1 MRSDVKA
8 HAGFCSEAI
17 GIAIN
22 DGAAAGKPET
32 SISGCSRFRSGNLC
46 PPFAETNVNARRGFT
61 LVELMG
67 VIVILGL
74 LASII
79 TVSVR
84 RYMITSRQ
92 NIARLE
98 ISKICQAVE
107 SFYVESGRYPDT
119 TEGLTV
125 LVGTAEKPDGFLPGT
140 RIADDPWGH
149 PYDYVIPGTTTPY
162 EVLSYGGDGK
172 SGGTGVNADLSSAEL
187 DSVR

>member
-1 MRSDVKA
+1 MTGRLKIIRRRFNRHESDG
-8 HAGFCSEAI
+8 HI
-17 GIAIN
+17 
-22 DGAAAGKPET
+22 
-32 SISGCSRFRSGNLC
+32 
-46 PPFAETNVNARRGFT
+46 RRVRGGFT

-84 RYMITSRQ
+84 RYMIQSRQ

-107 SFYVESGRYPDT
+107 SFYVETGRYPDS
-119 TEGLTV
+119 TEGLGV
-125 LVGTAEKPDGFLPGT
+125 LLGTAEKPDGFLPGK

-149 PYDYVIPGTTTPY
+149 PYDYVIPGADSPY
-162 EVLSYGGDGK
+162 EVISYGGDGRE
-172 SGGTGVNADLSSAEL
+172 GGTGVDLDITSSDL

>member
-1 MRSDVKA
+1 MHSDVKTNSGSI
-8 HAGFCSEAI
+8 HIAGQRARE
-17 GIAIN
+17 N
-22 DGAAAGKPET
+22 RRLP
-32 SISGCSRFRSGNLC
+32 SGDLH
-46 PPFAETNVNARRGFT
+46 PPLAETRIAPRRGFT

-74 LASII
+74 LASLI

-98 ISKICQAVE
+98 ISKISQAVE
-107 SFYVESGRYPDT
+107 SFYVESGRYPDS
-119 TEGLTV
+119 TEGLSV
-125 LVGTAEKPDGFLPGT
+125 LVGTAEKPDGYLPGT
-140 RIADDPWGH
+140 RIAGDPWGH
-149 PYDYVIPGTTTPY
+149 PYDYVIPGETTPY

-172 SGGTGVNADLSSAEL
+172 SGGTGVNMDLSSAEL